1 MSTEFLSRTFL
12 ENTVESYIWF
22 AAIIIVGL
30 IFKKIISKLFTLI
43 LFRSMKKYSGKV
55 TSQEFHDL
63 LKKPLSLLFILIIGF
78 IAVNYLSFPPEWN
91 IASEEKFGV
100 RMVIHKLY
108 QTLLIVSITWII
120 LRIVD
125 FFGLILLYRA
135 SITESKADDQL
146 IPFFKDGL
154 KIFVVVMCFFF
165 ILAAVFSVN
174 IVTLI
179 GGLGIGGL
187 AVALAAKETLENL
200 FGSFTIFLDKPFIV
214 GDNVKIGA
222 INGHVEKIGLRS
234 TRIRTLDKSMVIVPN
249 KKMVDAETENITER
263 TFWRTNQDIGLVYS
277 TTSGDIKN
285 IVAQTIDL
293 LGNHEMISENPI
305 VLFDSFGS
313 SSLNLRIIYLVRTSD
328 ATAYFKVK
336 EEINFKIIEIVRANN
351 SDFAFPTTSIILENT
366 TTSRASSL

>member
-1 MSTEFLSRTFL
+1 MTTEFLNRTFL
-12 ENTVESYIWF
+12 GNTVESYIWF
-22 AAIIIVGL
+22 AAIILVGL
-30 IFKKIISKLFTLI
+30 IFKKIISKLFTLV

-63 LKKPLSLLFILIIGF
+63 LKKPFSLLFILIIGF

-91 IASEEKFGV
+91 IATEEKFGV

-108 QTLLIVSITWII
+108 QMLLIVSITWII

-125 FFGLILLYRA
+125 FFGLILLHRA
-135 SITESKADDQL
+135 SITESRVDDQL

-200 FGSFTIFLDKPFIV
+200 FGSFTIFLDKPFVV
-214 GDNVKIGA
+214 GDSVKVGEVTG
-222 INGHVEKIGLRS
+222 NVEKIGLRS

-263 TFWRTNQDIGLVYS
+263 TFWRTNQSIGLLY
-277 TTSGDIKN
+277 TTTASDIESITTKIKDVLSHN
-285 IVAQTIDL
+285 
-293 LGNHEMISENPI
+293 EMIAENPL
-305 VLFDSFGS
+305 VLFNSFGS
-313 SSLNLRIIYLVRTSD
+313 SSLDLMIVYLVRTSD
-328 ATAYFKVK
+328 ALVYFKVK
-336 EEINFKIIEIVRANN
+336 EEVNFKIMEIVRANN
-351 SDFAFPTTSIILENT
+351 SDFAFPTTSVFIEKT
-366 TTSRASSL
+366 QA